1 MRLKEVRGEPHC
13 EDVVLAG
20 WGQLGR
26 MGGQTP
32 WALLSPVPSLSCL
45 NPQYFGAEGSP
56 QPVWAREGAE
66 RVVATRA
73 APAPSLDADLSIL
86 GQLLCQGVAVLGGS
100 FSQVRVRK
108 AQVQF
113 WVLPPK
119 AQKPPLRSQ
128 APLTL

>member
-1 MRLKEVRGEPHC
+1 MRMWCWQGRGSWE
-13 EDVVLAG
+13 G
-20 WGQLGR
+20 WGR
-26 MGGQTP
+26 GQTP
-32 WALLSPVPSLSCL
+32 RTLLLPAPSISCLSPH
-45 NPQYFGAEGSP
+45 YFGEEGSP

-66 RVVATRA
+66 GVVATKA

-108 AQVQF
+108 AQVQLLVF
-113 WVLPPK
+113 PPK

-128 APLTL
+128 APLTLRREPTH